1 MPKGRELGPL
11 VPEIFAIFGGI
22 LMAFIIALPLNTLL
36 AKGTGAAPGVVS
48 TIIAPLVEEPTK
60 VLGVVYLAMMFP
72 IVLKKKSRG
81 IMLGAMGGL
90 GFGFLESVIYV
101 IQGADVFMRV
111 WTIFGH
117 MVLSGIVGIGVA
129 VIAVR
134 SFDRSSLKTAT
145 SGFFSNALR
154 IEFLSFLILA
164 MVLHGLSNAS
174 LAFISGDAGT
184 VVMILID
191 LIALFCLYRLNKVLP
206 EDPSMIQGNV
216 VTEAFFGRTALAK
229 RTDVAPAPA
238 GARFCPY
245 CGARVSPGA
254 AFCSSCGKKLK

>member
-1 MPKGRELGPL
+1 MPRGRELGPL

-36 AKGTGAAPGVVS
+36 AKGTGAAPGIVS
-48 TIIAPLVEEPTK
+48 TVIAPLVEEPTK

-72 IVLKKKSRG
+72 LALKKKERG

-101 IQGADVFMRV
+101 IQGASVFMRV

-129 VIAVR
+129 VVAVQ
-134 SFDRSSLKTAT
+134 SFDRSSSKTAA

-174 LAFISGDAGT
+174 LAFISGDAGIA
-184 VVMILID
+184 VMVLVD
-191 LIALFCLYRLNKVLP
+191 LIALFCLYWLHKVLP
-206 EDPSMIQGNV
+206 EDPSMIKGNA
-216 VTEAFFGRTALAK
+216 VTEAFFGRTLAK
-229 RTDVAPAPA
+229 RTEVAPAE
-238 GARFCPY
+238 ARFCPY
-245 CGARVSPGA
+245 CGARVSPKV
-254 AFCSSCGKKLK
+254 AFCSSCGKKLG